1 MIHNVGKKKILEG
14 SHSGLVRSLGKRVC
28 LNRHREFESRP
39 FRNFSKRVSEP
50 KIWSARSVC
59 K

>member
-1 MIHNVGKKKILEG
+1 MLLEG

-39 FRNFSKRVSEP
+39 FRRIECPFERSGTLSRNLTAKTHIP
-50 KIWSARSVC
+50 K